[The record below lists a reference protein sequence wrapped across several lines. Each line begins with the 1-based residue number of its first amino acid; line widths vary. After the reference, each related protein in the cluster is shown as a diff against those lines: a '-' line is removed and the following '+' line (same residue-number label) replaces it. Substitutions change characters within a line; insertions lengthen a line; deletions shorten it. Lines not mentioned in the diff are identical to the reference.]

1 MRDGGGNLLGRLA
14 YTPGNPGTLIIHGV
28 VFFDGKLELA
38 GNRNVVYQGRG
49 SIYATDEIKI
59 HNFVTL
65 CPVVGCIAA
74 SWDPDVTLLA
84 LVSGATAN
92 DGFYIEN
99 NTTFQGAIYVVNDY
113 NQKNDVN
120 VCGPVVA
127 QELKIENGSENC
139 YVPFETAAPGM
150 PGSTGA
156 TVVTLTNVDDS
167 FTTD

>member
-1 MRDGGGNLLGRLA
+1 M
-14 YTPGNPGTLIIHGV
+14 IIEGV

-38 GNRNVVYQGRG
+38 GNRDVVYQGRG

-59 HNFVTL
+59 HNYVTL
-65 CPVVGCIAA
+65 CANVGCNAA
-74 SWDPDVTLLA
+74 TWDPDVTLLA
-84 LVSGATAN
+84 LVSGASVN

-99 NTTFQGAIYVVNDY
+99 NTTFHGAIYVVNDY

-139 YVPFETAAPGM
+139 YVPFDTAAPGM

-167 FTTD
+167 FSTD